1 MKKKIPA
8 PTQAEVADA
17 LPKDQTVQL
26 RLSTTEKNAIKK
38 AASAC
43 GRTVSEYLLA
53 CHQLVSRKLK

>member
-8 PTQAEVADA
+8 PTPAEVQEA

-26 RLSTTEKNAIKK
+26 RLSSVEKDAIKK

-43 GRTVSEYLLA
+43 GRTVTEYLLE
-53 CHQLVSRKLK
+53 CHRIVSRKLK

>member
-8 PTQAEVADA
+8 PSQAEVADA

-26 RLSTTEKNAIKK
+26 RLSSVEKAAIKK

-43 GRTVSEYLLA
+43 GRTVTEYLLE
-53 CHQLVSRKLK
+53 CHRLVA